1 MMIIFLSDNKQAV
14 TAVLESNSELIKD
27 ALSELDQVSNA
38 FLFFIWE
45 WLFSPVNSTSPPPHP
60 LPPLPA
66 PTSMIKENIGMEGQ
80 GRSYHLFD
88 LILPAFLDTGLPR
101 GNGHKWDSGPMRG
114 AIPTQSTQSNTQSH
128 NP

>member
-1 MMIIFLSDNKQAV
+1 MIIFLSDNKQAV
-14 TAVLESNSELIKD
+14 IAVLESNSELIKD

-45 WLFSPVNSTSPPPHP
+45 WLFSPVNSTPPP
-60 LPPLPA
+60 PPPA

-114 AIPTQSTQSNTQSH
+114 AIPTQSH